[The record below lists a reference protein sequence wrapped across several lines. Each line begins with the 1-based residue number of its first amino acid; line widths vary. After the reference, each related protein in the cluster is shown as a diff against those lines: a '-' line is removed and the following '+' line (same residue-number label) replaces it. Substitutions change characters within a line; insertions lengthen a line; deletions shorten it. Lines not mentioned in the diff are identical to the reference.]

1 MFFLRDDLIGMHQ
14 ASYEEHLDDL
24 DAHVQEREGRCFN
37 IRAKVIEAIKKQ
49 LQYAGRNRPAY
60 KKHRD

>member
-1 MFFLRDDLIGMHQ
+1 MHQ